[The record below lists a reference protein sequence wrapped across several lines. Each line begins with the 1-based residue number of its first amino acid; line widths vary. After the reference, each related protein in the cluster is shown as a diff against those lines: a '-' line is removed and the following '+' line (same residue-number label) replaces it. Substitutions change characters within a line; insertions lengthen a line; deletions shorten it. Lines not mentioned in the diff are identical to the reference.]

1 MSKLNSILLV
11 EDDSITNF
19 INERL
24 LKKLDI
30 ANEIKIALN
39 GYDAIK
45 YVEERIQTEGD
56 CPQLIFLDIN
66 MPVMD
71 GFEFLN
77 EFKQLDFSG
86 KENVVIVVLTT
97 STNLKDIEKLKNSGN
112 TDFVNKPLTKEK
124 VKEVMERNFT
134 TEKVKSIR
142 TS

>member
-1 MSKLNSILLV
+1 MSKINSILLV

-24 LKKLDI
+24 LNKLEF
-30 ANEIKIALN
+30 AESIKIALN
-39 GYDAIK
+39 GFEALTFIK
-45 YVEERIQTEGD
+45 DCLSNNRN

-77 EFKQLDFSG
+77 EFKNLSFPG
-86 KENVVIVVLTT
+86 KDEVVIVVLTT
-97 STNLKDIEKLKNSGN
+97 STNLNDIDKLKGSGN

-124 VKEVMERNFT
+124 VVNIVNKHFSRV
-134 TEKVKSIR
+134 KV
-142 TS
+142 

>member
-24 LKKLDI
+24 LRKLNV
-30 ANEIKIALN
+30 AENIKIALN
-39 GYDAIK
+39 GYEAISI
-45 YVEERIQTEGD
+45 IQKTVKEAEP
-56 CPQLIFLDIN
+56 CPSLIFLDIN

-77 EFKQLDFSG
+77 EFRLLDFPN

-97 STNLKDIEKLKNSGN
+97 STNVTDIEKLKGSGN
-112 TDFVNKPLTKEK
+112 TDFINKPLTREK
-124 VKEVMERNFT
+124 VRDVIARHFGEVAR
-134 TEKVKSIR
+134 SIN
-142 TS
+142 S